1 MIDKFVKIFLNFILS
16 FLKFSVTLY
25 RTNEMKKTVFLAIAA
40 GLILLSCRSWGSSLL
55 SGDDTI
61 KLKKVHRIIYFNPEV
76 FPNYEG
82 IREPTNKAFFNT
94 VTNELRQY
102 GDYKILRVDTPIAY
116 DSVDVQSIKDY
127 CKFNNAEVAVVPKVK
142 YFKVGIGKY
151 VFSNQVIISMKLY
164 NSNGELVME
173 NSFDTYKGKGRLLGS
188 AENSVN
194 IGTSNVIRNLVAA
207 LKSRNKLT
215 AQQ

>member
-1 MIDKFVKIFLNFILS
+1 
-16 FLKFSVTLY
+16 
-25 RTNEMKKTVFLAIAA
+25 MKKTVFLAIAA

-127 CKFNNAEVAVVPKVK
+127 CQFNNAEVAVVPKVK

-194 IGTSNVIRNLVAA
+194 IGTSNVIRNLAAA